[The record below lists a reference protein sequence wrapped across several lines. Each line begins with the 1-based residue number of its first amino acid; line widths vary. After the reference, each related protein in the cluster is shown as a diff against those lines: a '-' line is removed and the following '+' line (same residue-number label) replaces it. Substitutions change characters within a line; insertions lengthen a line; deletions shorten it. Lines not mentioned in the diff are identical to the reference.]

1 MRYKDDHQTSIDATN
16 NPDATKRDH
25 FVFGAGRRKCQ
36 GMHIADRSIFL
47 AISRLLWVFD
57 FHRAVDRDNHL
68 NQEIIPDMNDLAD
81 GIMMLPKPFSADI
94 RPRSASKA
102 ECVRNEWGQMLSM
115 LDGKEQWKAVPEGL
129 IWKDE
134 QVFEE

>member
-1 MRYKDDHQTSIDATN
+1 MRYKDDRQTSIDSSN

-47 AISRLLWVFD
+47 AISRLLWAFD
-57 FHRAVDRDNHL
+57 FHRAVDPATGR
-68 NQEIIPDMNDLAD
+68 EIIPDMTDLLD
-81 GIMMLPKPFSADI
+81 GIIMLPKPFPVDI

-102 ECVRNEWGQMLSM
+102 ETLRTEWAKMLKM
-115 LDGKEQWKAVPEGL
+115 LDGEEQWKEVRM
-129 IWKDE
+129 
-134 QVFEE
+134 V